1 VPTDRRRSKAKA
13 SRAAPR
19 PEAQKALQTRRRFW
33 PLTAWQW
40 AGATTLAAAA
50 ALRLYDLSAK
60 VLHHDEG
67 VNGMFMTNLF
77 RTGYYHYDP
86 SNFHGP
92 TLYYFGWITTTIN
105 SFFYGK
111 EGLSTFAI
119 RLVTALFGLGIIWL
133 ILELRR
139 ELGASGALAAA
150 VLMAVSPGFVFFSRY
165 FIHEVLFAFFT
176 LAVVVAG
183 LRFQQTKQPRYLM
196 LASASAAL
204 LGATKET
211 WVITIAVWLI
221 ALPCTSAY
229 FYLRKRFLQAPAPL
243 ATSARMK
250 APADQT
256 AEPASWSRKKL
267 YITAGLVFVV
277 VWVLFYSSFFT
288 NFPQGVYDSVR
299 TFGYWFKTSGSAN
312 LYGPTKYFE
321 WIGLTEI
328 STFVLGFAGI
338 ILAFIL
344 GRSRFAVLTAFWS
357 IGILAAYCLVPYK
370 TPWNA
375 LGFLLPFILMAGYG
389 LAQLHR
395 WLGGWI
401 FLLVV
406 PAVTWSLVQA
416 VDISFNRY
424 DDESAGYS
432 YAHTKRDFLNLVNE
446 IDSIAAGNPA
456 GKEIGITIMSP
467 EHWPLPW
474 YLRDYPRAGYY
485 GKVIPT
491 EEPIIVAHENQRAD
505 VERLLGDKYRL
516 FSSHDLRPGNRLYLY
531 LRRDVQP

>member
-1 VPTDRRRSKAKA
+1 
-13 SRAAPR
+13 
-19 PEAQKALQTRRRFW
+19 LQTRPRPS

-40 AGATTLAAAA
+40 SCAATLAAAA

-67 VNGMFMTNLF
+67 VNGMFMANLF

-119 RLVTALFGLGIIWL
+119 RLVTVLFGLGIVWL

-139 ELGASGALAAA
+139 ELGQFAALAAA
-150 VLMAVSPGFVFFSRY
+150 VLMTVSPGFVFFSRY
-165 FIHEVLFAFFT
+165 FIHEILFAFFT
-176 LAVVVAG
+176 LAVVVAV

-196 LASASAAL
+196 LASAAAAL

-211 WVITIAVWLI
+211 WVITVAVWLI

-229 FYLRKRFLQAPAPL
+229 FYLRKRFLHDPAPL
-243 ATSARMK
+243 PPSVRVK
-250 APADQT
+250 APADQSAHT
-256 AEPASWSRKKL
+256 ASWSRKKL
-267 YITAGLVFVV
+267 YLTAALVFIA

-299 TFGYWFKTSGSAN
+299 TFAYWFKTSGSAN
-312 LYGPTKYFE
+312 LYGPTKYFD
-321 WIGLTEI
+321 WLGLTEI
-328 STFVLGFAGI
+328 AAFVLGFAGI
-338 ILAFIL
+338 LLAFIL
-344 GRSRFAVLTAFWS
+344 GRSRFTVFTAFWS

-375 LGFLLPFILMAGYG
+375 LSFLLPLVLMAGYG
-389 LAQLHR
+389 LGELHR
-395 WLGGWI
+395 RIGAWT
-401 FLLVV
+401 FLLVA
-406 PAVTWSLVQA
+406 PAVAWSLVQA
-416 VDISFNRY
+416 VDISFKRY

-446 IDSIAAGNPA
+446 IESIAAGNPA
-456 GKEIGITIMSP
+456 GKEIGITVMSP

-485 GKVIPT
+485 GKVVPT
-491 EEPIIVAHENQRAD
+491 TEPIIVAHENQRAE

>member
-1 VPTDRRRSKAKA
+1 M
-13 SRAAPR
+13 
-19 PEAQKALQTRRRFW
+19 RRRFW

-40 AGATTLAAAA
+40 AGVATLAASA

-119 RLVTALFGLGIIWL
+119 RLVTALFGLGIVWL

-139 ELGASGALAAA
+139 ELGAFGALAAA

-183 LRFQQTKQPRYLM
+183 LRFQQTKQPHYLM

-221 ALPCTSAY
+221 ARPCTSAY

-250 APADQT
+250 ASGDQT
-256 AEPASWSRKKL
+256 TEPASWSWKKL

-312 LYGPTKYFE
+312 LYGPTKYFD

-328 STFVLGFAGI
+328 STFALGFTGI
-338 ILAFIL
+338 VSAFIL
-344 GRSRFAVLTAFWS
+344 GRSRFAVFTAFWS

-375 LGFLLPFILMAGYG
+375 LSFLLPLILMAGYG

-395 WLGGWI
+395 WIGGWI

-406 PAVTWSLVQA
+406 PAVAWSLVQA

-456 GKEIGITIMSP
+456 GKEIGITVMSP

-474 YLRDYPRAGYY
+474 YLRDYSRAGYY

-491 EEPIIVAHENQRAD
+491 EEPIIVAHENQRAE